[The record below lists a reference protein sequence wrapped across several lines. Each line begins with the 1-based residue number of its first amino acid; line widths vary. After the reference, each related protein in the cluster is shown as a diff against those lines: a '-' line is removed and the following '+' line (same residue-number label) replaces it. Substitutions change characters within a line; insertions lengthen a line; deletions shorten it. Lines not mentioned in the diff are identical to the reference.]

1 MSFTNI
7 NYNENHYKLIWT
19 SGELEGFYIDFK
31 YQEIGYREN
40 GPERIEFRKL
50 QIIKYLLEHST
61 EYITGTQINL
71 TEELNSIDL
80 PKSISSIKAS
90 ILKALNPVFDKDKA
104 SDLYNLIIDKHR
116 INGQMGYKLLTSDAV
131 LSNVDEA
138 ENHQIVASIDTYADK
153 SDNSYAEESFSY
165 IQKNWFMLFIFSY
178 IILMILFILKANDIS
193 FGELFMHLVTLPLKT
208 SLLICLLGGM
218 IPVFAGLIIDTPYAL
233 IAKHIKT
240 GKKADISEYYHIVTH
255 EEERFDLSMQHVSFF
270 AICNLTG
277 AITTAT
283 VILFVKRIPNFD
295 TYISKSSMNTPL
307 FIITFAAI
315 FVALYNN
322 YMLQTKYVPIRNNHN
337 YILTRAHAFF
347 NFFWL
352 TFSISVSC
360 GLLFAFLL
368 FRISSSYATP
378 DSLDSSFLIMIL
390 AAYSYLWFSADS
402 PLAKDIDS
410 ISKDNFVSG
419 APVLAF
425 FSILYTILCFDMS
438 MTCILSFVVN
448 ILVLAV
454 WYIVV
459 KKRKNIGV
467 IRFITS
473 FFSVIAVF
481 VILMLV
487 LNL

>member
-1 MSFTNI
+1 
-7 NYNENHYKLIWT
+7 
-19 SGELEGFYIDFK
+19 
-31 YQEIGYREN
+31 
-40 GPERIEFRKL
+40 
-50 QIIKYLLEHST
+50 
-61 EYITGTQINL
+61 
-71 TEELNSIDL
+71 
-80 PKSISSIKAS
+80 
-90 ILKALNPVFDKDKA
+90 
-104 SDLYNLIIDKHR
+104 
-116 INGQMGYKLLTSDAV
+116 
-131 LSNVDEA
+131 
-138 ENHQIVASIDTYADK
+138 
-153 SDNSYAEESFSY
+153 
-165 IQKNWFMLFIFSY
+165 
-178 IILMILFILKANDIS
+178 
-193 FGELFMHLVTLPLKT
+193 
-208 SLLICLLGGM
+208 
-218 IPVFAGLIIDTPYAL
+218 
-233 IAKHIKT
+233 
-240 GKKADISEYYHIVTH
+240 
-255 EEERFDLSMQHVSFF
+255 
-270 AICNLTG
+270 
-277 AITTAT
+277 
-283 VILFVKRIPNFD
+283 

-402 PLAKDIDS
+402 PLAGDIDS
-410 ISKDNFVSG
+410 ISKDNFISG
-419 APVLAF
+419 TPVLAF

-438 MTCILSFVVN
+438 MTCILSFIINV
-448 ILVLAV
+448 LVLIV
-454 WYIVV
+454 WYIVM
-459 KKRKNIGV
+459 KKCKSIGV

-473 FFSVIAVF
+473 FFSVVAVF

>member
-19 SGELEGFYIDFK
+19 SGELEGLYIDFK

-40 GPERIEFRKL
+40 EPERIEFRKL

-138 ENHQIVASIDTYADK
+138 ENYQIVASIDTYADK

-255 EEERFDLSMQHVSFF
+255 EEERFDLSKQHISFF

-283 VILFVKRIPNFD
+283 IILFVKKIPDFD
-295 TYISKSSMNTPL
+295 TYITKSSMNTPL
-307 FIITFAAI
+307 AVISFAAI

-322 YMLQTKYVPIRNNHN
+322 YMLQTKHVPIRNNHN
-337 YILTRAHAFF
+337 YILSRAHAFF

-402 PLAKDIDS
+402 PLAGDIDS
-410 ISKDNFVSG
+410 ISKDNFISG

-438 MTCILSFVVN
+438 MTCILSFIINV
-448 ILVLAV
+448 LVLIV
-454 WYIVV
+454 WYIVM
-459 KKRKNIGV
+459 KKRKSIGV

-473 FFSVIAVF
+473 FFSVVAVF